1 VKEDG
6 VKKKKKHRLEEL
18 SYIEHDELHKGLFLI
33 IIVLANFRLNVF
45 ISYFHP

>member
-6 VKKKKKHRLEEL
+6 GKKKKKHRLKEF
-18 SYIEHDELHKGLFLI
+18 SYIEHNELHKGLFLV

-45 ISYFHP
+45 ISSFHP